1 MFKIKWGQIL
11 REKVDSGIGSHAPLM
26 FLFEKVS
33 DYLEECGLAA
43 LSHGVDPV
51 LVQAARGRDGGVVV
65 HALYTSDP
73 WNEHARQKQKLT
85 PNVVFYFW
93 QLGSAWTKEL

>member
-1 MFKIKWGQIL
+1 MHHECFSL
-11 REKVDSGIGSHAPLM
+11 NT
-26 FLFEKVS
+26 VS

-65 HALYTSDP
+65 HALYTANP
-73 WNEHARQKQKLT
+73 
-85 PNVVFYFW
+85 
-93 QLGSAWTKEL
+93 